1 MARRAQQMSR
11 SDALHAYNRSPKS
24 LPKTSMK
31 RIPLPADIVSEILNA
46 SPDAT
51 IISDGQGRISV
62 VNQAAAQ
69 LFGYAPGELV
79 GEPIEILLPEA
90 MRHAHEGL
98 RSSYHNAPRAR
109 PMVSG
114 LDIQGRHKDGS
125 LFRAEIALN
134 PIETEDGLIVT
145 STIRCRDVADDSE
158 AYFRTLLESAPDAM
172 IIIDDRGKIAIVN
185 AQAEAMFGYRRN
197 EMLGQPVEDL
207 LPKRLRE
214 RHVEHREGFAKMP
227 SLRPMGVGLDL
238 AARRRDGSEFPV
250 EISLSPVM
258 SANGRFISSVIR
270 DVTAR
275 KLMQDDIIAAR
286 QEAERANKANSAFLA
301 AASHDLRQPVQAL
314 SLLNGAL
321 RRTVK
326 DERALEMIEHQQNS
340 LTAMTNLLNS
350 LLDISRLDAGVVTPE
365 LEQFPVKRLIDRLS
379 PEFARQAHHGG
390 LEFTWSAS
398 NAVINS
404 DPNLLAEIIQNFVS
418 NAIRYTDKGSI
429 RLECIDS
436 EGHCRV
442 QVSDTG
448 IGIAADQLEEIF
460 REFHQCKA
468 PGASKE
474 GFGLGLAIVKRLAD
488 LLELIVE
495 VESDIGAGSCFSV
508 SIPTIAGVDVVAD
521 EEEPDLADTE
531 RAAAGLVIL
540 IEDDV
545 NVVNA
550 WGLLL
555 EAEGIEIATAASATE
570 ASALIQNLDDVP
582 ALLISDFHLL
592 DGSTGVE
599 AVSAIREFFGVQI
612 PAFIVSGDTSKV
624 VKDARLLDNCTLMSK
639 PIDTNRLLAA
649 ARRAIR
655 SGEVPQD

>member
-1 MARRAQQMSR
+1 MR
-11 SDALHAYNRSPKS
+11 
-24 LPKTSMK
+24 
-31 RIPLPADIVSEILNA
+31 PANWSA
-46 SPDAT
+46 SP
-51 IISDGQGRISV
+51 SR
-62 VNQAAAQ
+62 
-69 LFGYAPGELV
+69 YCCR
-79 GEPIEILLPEA
+79 
-90 MRHAHEGL
+90 MRLRDEHEGL
-98 RSSYHNAPRAR
+98 RESYHQAPRAR

-145 STIRCRDVADDSE
+145 STIRSRDAADNSE

-172 IIIDDRGKIAIVN
+172 IIVDEHGKIAIVN
-185 AQAEAMFGYRRN
+185 AQAETMFGYQRN
-197 EMLGQPVEDL
+197 EMLGQPVEEL
-207 LPKRLRE
+207 LPNRVRE
-214 RHVEHREGFAKMP
+214 RHVQHREGFAKTP
-227 SLRPMGVGLDL
+227 SLRPMGVGLRL

-250 EISLSPVM
+250 EISLSPVN
-258 SANGRFISSVIR
+258 SANGRFVSSVIR
-270 DVTAR
+270 DVTRR
-275 KLMQDDIIAAR
+275 KLMEDDIIAAR
-286 QEAERANKANSAFLA
+286 KEAERANKANSAFLA

-350 LLDISRLDAGVVTPE
+350 LLDISRLDAGAVTPE
-365 LEQFPVKRLIDRLS
+365 LEQFPIKRLIDRLS

-418 NAIRYTDKGSI
+418 NAIRYTEQGSI
-429 RLECIDS
+429 RLACVDG

-488 LLELIVE
+488 LLELTVN

-508 SIPTIAGVDVVAD
+508 TIPTIAGADVVAD
-521 EEEPDLADTE
+521 EEEPDLADADRT
-531 RAAAGLVIL
+531 AAGLVIL

-545 NVVNA
+545 NVANA

-555 EAEGIEIATAASATE
+555 EAEGFEIATAASATE
-570 ASALIQNLDDVP
+570 AGALIRNLNDAP

-624 VKDARLLDNCTLMSK
+624 VKDARMLDNCTLMSK